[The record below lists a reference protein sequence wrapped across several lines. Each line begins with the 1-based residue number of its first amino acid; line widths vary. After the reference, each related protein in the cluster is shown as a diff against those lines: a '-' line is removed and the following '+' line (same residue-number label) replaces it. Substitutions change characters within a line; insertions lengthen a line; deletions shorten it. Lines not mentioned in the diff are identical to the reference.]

1 MNKAKF
7 KPVSFNELFPN
18 KKYLPEIEQG
28 IAIPNELLEN
38 MDCLVSTSYS
48 DNNEKRKINHNESE
62 IGTKILYAV
71 LACRNIGRLKKSWLT
86 IKDLFY
92 FCNGYSEKSL
102 RKGATWL
109 VKKRLFEIR
118 AGSHNKAEF
127 QVNFTDASYKEI
139 ASDIARQ
146 LENDVKK
153 EDIVFKGVRYLTT
166 TEYKKDG
173 DGKAIGNFTCIPFF
187 LPSAKAKD
195 SKKNLDFDYVRSPF
209 FDLID
214 GNTLKVILQLA
225 YKMHYNLGI
234 KHTPET
240 RIKIE
245 TLMRL
250 CGLSKNKVVQIL
262 KDLRIGNFLRSYK
275 TKRNSRSYI
284 LNFESYRIAM
294 VIKHLQKRGKTV
306 RKELIDRYSRITVP
320 EQLAKPSFPV
330 VKPTTKTVL
339 PSQGNYNKNLL
350 LNKNSTCFKKNN
362 EEKFER
368 GDKSKRLDLECQQS
382 IEDKEKNY
390 RKNLFIIESYIDK
403 PKLMEYRTCIEVIKA
418 LQKKR
423 RDPSQ
428 EILEW
433 ESFIESYN
441 KSQPDESKKFI
452 RKEKE
457 KGNEKELEAQALRI
471 KEINRGI
478 SLIIDNIAYDFSQN
492 TG

>member
-28 IAIPNELLEN
+28 IAIPNELLEF

-234 KHTPET
+234 KHSPET

-250 CGLSKNKVVQIL
+250 CSLSKNKVVQIL
-262 KDLRIGNFLRSYK
+262 KDLRKGNFLRSYK

-320 EQLAKPSFPV
+320 EQLAKPSLPV
-330 VKPTTKTVL
+330 VKRTTKTVL
-339 PSQGNYNKNLL
+339 PSRGNYNKNLL
-350 LNKNSTCFKKNN
+350 LNKNSSHANKYEDELIERREDGSIIKFGLGYLELIKK
-362 EEKFER
+362 
-368 GDKSKRLDLECQQS
+368 DKHKYNKIRRQLCW
-382 IEDKEKNY
+382 NY
-390 RKNLFIIESYIDK
+390 FNL
-403 PKLMEYRTCIEVIKA
+403 KLMDFGTFRAMMDK
-418 LQKKR
+418 LMSMLGQKENVS
-423 RDPSQ
+423 D
-428 EILEW
+428 L
-433 ESFIESYN
+433 ESFIEIYN
-441 KSQPDESKKFI
+441 NSLPDESKKLNCKVSDFI
-452 RKEKE
+452 R
-457 KGNEKELEAQALRI
+457 A
-471 KEINRGI
+471 
-478 SLIIDNIAYDFSQN
+478 FV
-492 TG
+492 

>member
-1 MNKAKF
+1 MHKAKF
-7 KPVSFNELFPN
+7 KPVSFNELFHN

-28 IAIPNELLEN
+28 IPIGNELLEF

-48 DNNEKRKINHNESE
+48 DNKEKRKINHNESE
-62 IGTKILYAV
+62 IGNKLLYAV
-71 LACRNIGRLKKSWLT
+71 LACRNIGRFKKSWLT

-92 FCNGYSEKSL
+92 FCNGYSEKSI

-109 VKKRLFEIR
+109 VKKGLFKIR

-127 QVNFTDASYKEI
+127 QVNYIEASYQEI
-139 ASDIARQ
+139 VSDILMQR
-146 LENDVKK
+146 ENDVKN
-153 EDIVFKGVRYLTT
+153 EDIVFKGIRYLTT
-166 TEYKKDG
+166 REYKKEG

-225 YKMHYNLGI
+225 YKMKYNLGI

-262 KDLRIGNFLRSYK
+262 KDLRKGNFLRSYK

-294 VIKHLQKRGKTV
+294 VIKHLQKRGKAV

-320 EQLAKPSFPV
+320 EQLVKSSFPV
-330 VKPTTKTVL
+330 VKPTTKTVS
-339 PSQGNYNKNLL
+339 PSRGNYNKNLP
-350 LNKNSTCFKKNN
+350 LNKNSTYFNKN
-362 EEKFER
+362 EEVKLER
-368 GDKSKRLDLECQQS
+368 GGRGLKLDLKFLQR
-382 IEDKEKNY
+382 IENETDIYKKIGRQLIWDY
-390 RKNLFIIESYIDK
+390 KNLE
-403 PKLMEYRTCIEVIKA
+403 LMDFPTSLAMHEE
-418 LQKKR
+418 LKR
-423 RDPSQ
+423 MQ
-428 EILEW
+428 NQNEEILDMN
-433 ESFIESYN
+433 SFIESYN

-452 RKEKE
+452 RKV
-457 KGNEKELEAQALRI
+457 KELEAQALRI
-471 KEINRGI
+471 KEINKGI
-478 SLIIDNIAYDFSQN
+478 SLIIDNIAYRF
-492 TG
+492 

>member
-48 DNNEKRKINHNESE
+48 DNKDKRKVNHNESE
-62 IGTKILYAV
+62 IGNKLLYAV
-71 LACRNIGRLKKSWLT
+71 LACRNIGRFKKPWLT
-86 IKDLFY
+86 LKDLSY
-92 FCNGYSEKSL
+92 FCKGYSEKSI

-109 VKKRLFEIR
+109 VKKGLFKIR

-127 QVNFTDASYKEI
+127 QVNYTEASYKEI
-139 ASDIARQ
+139 VSHILGQR
-146 LENDVKK
+146 ENDVKN
-153 EDIVFKGVRYLTT
+153 EDIVFKGIRYLTT
-166 TEYKKDG
+166 TEYKKEG

-195 SKKNLDFDYVRSPF
+195 SKKHLDFDYVRSPF

-234 KHTPET
+234 NHTPET

-262 KDLRIGNFLRSYK
+262 KDLRKGNFLRSYK

-284 LNFESYRIAM
+284 LNFESYRFAM
-294 VIKHLQKRGKTV
+294 AIKHLQKRGKAV

-320 EQLAKPSFPV
+320 EQLEKSSFPV
-330 VKPTTKTVL
+330 VKPTTKTVF

-350 LNKNSTCFKKNN
+350 LNKNSSYYNKYREVKL
-362 EEKFER
+362 ER
-368 GDKSKRLDLECQQS
+368 GDKSKRIDLKYQQS
-382 IEDKEKNY
+382 FEDKEDKY
-390 RKNLFIIESYIDK
+390 KKNLIIVSSYIDK
-403 PKLMEYRTCIEVIKA
+403 PNLMEKGTCIAILKA
-418 LQKKR
+418 LKR
-423 RDPSQ
+423 MRMDPSQ

-433 ESFIESYN
+433 ESFIEYYN
-441 KSQPDESKKFI
+441 KSQPDESKKYI

-457 KGNEKELEAQALRI
+457 LEDQALRI
-471 KEINRGI
+471 KEINRSI
-478 SLIIDNIAYDFSQN
+478 SLIIDNKAYDFNLN
-492 TG
+492 TGNSTA